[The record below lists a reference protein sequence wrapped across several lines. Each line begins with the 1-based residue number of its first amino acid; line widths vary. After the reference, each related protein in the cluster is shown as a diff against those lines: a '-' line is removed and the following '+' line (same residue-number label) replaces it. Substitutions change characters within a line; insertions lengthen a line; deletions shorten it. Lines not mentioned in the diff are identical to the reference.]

1 MSIPTYHECL
11 NAGMS
16 QAETARARGVSTT
29 AVHKWQN
36 RHGVEFR
43 REKGLPSTAS
53 KQQRDDYTAMMK
65 SRQLNRAEALSVL
78 GMGDTT

>member
-1 MSIPTYHECL
+1 MSTPTYHQCL

-16 QAETARARGVSTT
+16 QAETARARGVSST

-36 RHGVEFR
+36 RHGVEFQ

-53 KQQRDDYTAMMK
+53 KQQRDDYAAIMK
-65 SRQLNRAEALSVL
+65 GRAYNRAEALELL
-78 GMGDTT
+78 GVRA

>member
-1 MSIPTYHECL
+1 MIPTYHECL

-29 AVHKWQN
+29 AVHQWQE

-43 REKGLPSTAS
+43 REKGLPSTAT
-53 KQQRDDYTAMMK
+53 KQQRDDYNSLMR
-65 SRQLNRAEALSVL
+65 SRVYHRAEALSVL
-78 GMGDTT
+78 GMGDTA